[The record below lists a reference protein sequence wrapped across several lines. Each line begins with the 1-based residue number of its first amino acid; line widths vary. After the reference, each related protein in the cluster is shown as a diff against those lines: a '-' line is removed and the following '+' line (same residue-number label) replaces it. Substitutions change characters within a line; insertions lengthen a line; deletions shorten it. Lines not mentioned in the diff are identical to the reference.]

1 MNNTPPIKLWT
12 DFYTLTENRLNK
24 LGQINKLQDSMCST
38 ILLLL
43 QNIYLCIEKSGESG
57 ERGENGGF
65 SLFFLPF

>member
-1 MNNTPPIKLWT
+1 
-12 DFYTLTENRLNK
+12 
-24 LGQINKLQDSMCST
+24 MCST

-65 SLFFLPF
+65 SLFFFYPSDFEKKNA